1 MGLDMIEAE
10 EMRILSSMMD
20 GLQVLKKRIED
31 MEAQIQTLVSI
42 HRDSSSEIR
51 EDYLQHLDELD
62 EEGQFEE
69 FSSIEELR
77 RRIEEEER

>member
-1 MGLDMIEAE
+1 
-10 EMRILSSMMD
+10 MD
-20 GLQVLKKRIED
+20 DLQVLKKRIED

-51 EDYLQHLDELD
+51 EDYPQHLDELD
-62 EEGQFEE
+62 EKGQFEE

-77 RRIEEEER
+77 QRIEEEER